1 MGKNIRNQLR
11 TSIFDV
17 FSEHKDK
24 KSMKQTD
31 PDRAR
36 SQVFSY
42 GTKFQLLDRVN
53 DFCKSLPPDVRKP
66 SDITKNHIVRYLD
79 GKAQT
84 CTQTT
89 VDEYRHELKK
99 IGKIVGQDYS
109 CERVYA
115 DRKTA
120 SDRGA
125 DSVISKDDWKRI
137 LDYTYSNPS
146 KSGVCLQLE
155 GLIGVRVSD
164 LAYGI
169 KVEEDRLKIRCKNGK
184 YLYRPITPAI
194 RDVITSPKF
203 QSLLTAD
210 NKVAAPKDGSI
221 NKYLSR
227 VQDKLGLERHS
238 FHDIRR
244 RIAQDKYD
252 ELRSSGLTRSETL
265 TAVSLWL
272 NHGRNRE
279 TMLLK
284 SYISNAW

>member
-1 MGKNIRNQLR
+1 MSPLKHRTACRPGINGDIKKAPKHQDFQQIGGAFKSPRHQEKEEKEGDMGKNIRNQLR
-11 TSIFDV
+11 SAVFYA

-24 KSMKQTD
+24 KSMKKED
-31 PDRAR
+31 PDNAC

-53 DFCKSLPPDVRKP
+53 DFCRSLPPDVKKP
-66 SDITKNHIVRYLD
+66 SDITKNHIVKYLD
-79 GKAQT
+79 DKAKT

-115 DRKTA
+115 DRKSA

-137 LDYTYSNPS
+137 LDYTYNNPS

-155 GLIGVRVSD
+155 ALIGVRVSD

-194 RDVITSPKF
+194 RDVITSSKF
-203 QSLLTAD
+203 ILPPPNS
-210 NKVAAPKDGSI
+210 VVYSSP
-221 NKYLSR
+221 
-227 VQDKLGLERHS
+227 V
-238 FHDIRR
+238 DIS
-244 RIAQDKYD
+244 Q
-252 ELRSSGLTRSETL
+252 
-265 TAVSLWL
+265 
-272 NHGRNRE
+272 
-279 TMLLK
+279 
-284 SYISNAW
+284 